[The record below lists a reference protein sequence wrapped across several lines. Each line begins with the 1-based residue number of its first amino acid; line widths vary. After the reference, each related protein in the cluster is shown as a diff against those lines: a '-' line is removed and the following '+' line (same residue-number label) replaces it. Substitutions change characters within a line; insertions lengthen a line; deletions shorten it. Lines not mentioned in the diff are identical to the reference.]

1 MDLHRRLDVE
11 LDRLRDRVLLLG
23 GETETAL
30 QRAMY
35 SLIHRDNSTAQMVLK
50 GDDEIDR
57 LELEIDRMCIDVLA
71 LRQPAARD
79 LRFVI
84 GVAKATPIL
93 ERIADHACNIAR
105 AALDLNDEPQLSSY
119 ADVQRMSERA
129 SAMLRAALDAF
140 TSNDAA
146 AARQIINRDDEVDEI
161 YNHLFRDLI
170 AMMIRD
176 SSTTARAARLLFV
189 AKHIERIADYV
200 TDICEL
206 TVYMAEAAFIKHPA
220 SSHVREP
227 EK

>member
-1 MDLHRRLDVE
+1 MDHRRILDRE
-11 LDRLRDRVLLLG
+11 LDDLRDRVLLLG

-35 SLIHRDNSTAQMVLK
+35 ALVERDSATAQTVLK
-50 GDDEIDR
+50 DDDAIDNLEVEIDR
-57 LELEIDRMCIDVLA
+57 VCIDIIA

-84 GVAKATPIL
+84 SVAKITPVL

-105 AALDLNDEPQLSSY
+105 AALDLNDEPQLLQSVY
-119 ADVQRMSERA
+119 VDLPRMAQEA
-129 SAMLRAALDAF
+129 AGMLRASLDAF

-146 AARQIINRDDEVDEI
+146 AARRVIERDDEIDEI
-161 YNHLFRDLI
+161 YNRLFHDLI
-170 AMMIRD
+170 NLMVND
-176 SSTTARAARLLFV
+176 PTTTTRAARLLFV

-206 TVYMAEAAFIKHPA
+206 TVYMTEAAFIKH
-220 SSHVREP
+220 SN
-227 EK
+227 